1 MTTTQRPPYPPPEPP
16 RGSGAGSGNGRGDG
30 HDFVPGAGYG
40 PGAGFGSGAGPGDGG
55 ERVSGS
61 AGGFG
66 PGNGQ
71 GGGSAGGHG
80 FPPGDGHGPGSGGGH
95 GHGSGTG
102 GGDGHGHG
110 HGSGTGG
117 GDGHGHGPGSA
128 PGGGHGHSHSHGP
141 AAPVSMHLRKIIA
154 AILIPFGAAVLVGLV
169 VLWPGGAPSHERTGV
184 GFDRQTEQ
192 ASVTKVVEISC
203 KEAGASGVP
212 PTGDTSTAEGS
223 SAVQQEKGTCKRA
236 TIRVDSGKDKGRT
249 FTEII
254 QPDQSRQLH
263 EGQKVVVA
271 YEPSAP
277 KDLQYSVTDV
287 NRRLPLAVLA
297 GIFAVAVVV
306 VGRLRGVMALIAL
319 AMSFLVLNF
328 FILPAILQGSNPLVV
343 AVVGASAIMLIA
355 LYMCHGLSARTSVAV
370 LGTLISLLLIG
381 VLGSVFID
389 WAALTGNT
397 DDNTGLI
404 HGLYPTIDMSGLLLA
419 GIIIGSLGVLDD
431 VTVTQTSAVW
441 ELHEANPSMGWRGLY
456 RAGIRIGRDH
466 IASVVNTLVLAYA
479 GAALPLLLLFSI
491 AQSGVGTVA
500 NSELVAEEIVRTLVG
515 SIGLV
520 ASVPVTTA
528 LAALMV
534 SADRPGEERA
544 VEASAVPVRGGRGR
558 RRKR

>member
-1 MTTTQRPPYPPPEPP
+1 MSGHEY
-16 RGSGAGSGNGRGDG
+16 GSGPGREYGGPPGGAYGSGSDG
-30 HDFVPGAGYG
+30 AYGSRSGGEYG
-40 PGAGFGSGAGPGDGG
+40 PDSGG
-55 ERVSGS
+55 
-61 AGGFG
+61 
-66 PGNGQ
+66 GQ
-71 GGGSAGGHG
+71 GGTGS
-80 FPPGDGHGPGSGGGH
+80 SGGGH
-95 GHGSGTG
+95 GGPNGGQGPGGGHGPG

-110 HGSGTGG
+110 GD
-117 GDGHGHGPGSA
+117 DGHDGHGSA
-128 PGGGHGHSHSHGP
+128 PGGGHGHSHHHGP
-141 AAPVSMHLRKIIA
+141 ATPVSLHLRKVIA
-154 AILIPFGAAVLVGLV
+154 AVLIPFGVAVLVGLV
-169 VLWPGGAPSHERTGV
+169 VLWPGGAPTHERTGV
-184 GFDRQTEQ
+184 GFDRQTQ
-192 ASVTKVVEISC
+192 DATVTKVVEVSC

-223 SAVQQEKGTCKRA
+223 SAVQEEKGTCKRA
-236 TIRVDSGKDKGRT
+236 TIRVDSGDDKGRT
-249 FTEII
+249 FTEIV

-263 EGQKVVVA
+263 EGQEVVVA

-277 KDLQYSVTDV
+277 KDLQYSVTDI
-287 NRRLPLAVLA
+287 NRRVPLGLLA
-297 GIFAVAVVV
+297 GIFAIAVVI
-306 VGRLRGVMALIAL
+306 VGRLRGVMALVAL

-355 LYMCHGLSARTSVAV
+355 LYLCHGLSARTSVAV

-491 AQSGVGTVA
+491 AQSSVGTVA

-528 LAALMV
+528 LAALVV
-534 SADRPGEERA
+534 SADRPHAE
-544 VEASAVPVRGGRGR
+544 SAAETSPVPARGGKGR

>member
-1 MTTTQRPPYPPPEPP
+1 MPGPATGQSPEL
-16 RGSGAGSGNGRGDG
+16 
-30 HDFVPGAGYG
+30 GYG
-40 PGAGFGSGAGPGDGG
+40 QDT
-55 ERVSGS
+55 
-61 AGGFG
+61 GFG
-66 PGNGQ
+66 PGGRGEYGRGSGHGTGGEYGSGPSGGGGHGGGAGDGSGHGGGNGQGHGQ
-71 GGGSAGGHG
+71 GGG
-80 FPPGDGHGPGSGGGH
+80 DGHGQ
-95 GHGSGTG
+95 G

-110 HGSGTGG
+110 HGHGG
-117 GDGHGHGPGSA
+117 GDGHGLGSGS
-128 PGGGHGHSHSHGP
+128 GGGHGHAHSHGP
-141 AAPVSMHLRKIIA
+141 ATPVSLHLRKVIA
-154 AILIPFGAAVLVGLV
+154 AILIPFGAAVLVGLA
-169 VLWPGGAPSHERTGV
+169 VLWPGGAPAHERTGV
-184 GFDRQTEQ
+184 GFDRQTQ
-192 ASVTKVVEISC
+192 DATVTKVVEVSC

-223 SAVQQEKGTCKRA
+223 SAVQEEKGTCKRA
-236 TIRVDSGKDKGRT
+236 TIRVDSGDDKGRT
-249 FTEII
+249 FTEIV
-254 QPDQSRQLH
+254 QPDQTRQLH
-263 EGQKVVVA
+263 EGQEVVVA

-277 KDLQYSVTDV
+277 KDLQYSVTDI
-287 NRRLPLAVLA
+287 NRRLPMALLA
-297 GIFAVAVVV
+297 GIFALAVVV
-306 VGRLRGVMALIAL
+306 VGRMRGVMALVAL
-319 AMSFLVLNF
+319 AISFMVLNF

-355 LYMCHGLSARTSVAV
+355 LYLCHGLSARTSVAV

-381 VLGSVFID
+381 ILGSVFID

-419 GIIIGSLGVLDD
+419 GVIIGSLGVLDD

-491 AQSGVGTVA
+491 AQSSVGTVA

-528 LAALMV
+528 LAALVV
-534 SADRPGEERA
+534 SADRPGSRPAPEA
-544 VEASAVPVRGGRGR
+544 ASAVPVRGGRGR